1 MAERVDGFCS
11 GKMEGDGKTGVDCKG
26 PYIARP
32 KGTAHAGH
40 LFGSPTLPPKI
51 AITVL
56 HLSVFKLQKYRNS
69 RPNETFLSD
78 GGIAELLG
86 VKA

>member
-56 HLSVFKLQKYRNS
+56 HLSVFEFQEYNLS
-69 RPNETFLSD
+69 RENETLLRD
-78 GGIAELLG
+78 GGITELLG

>member
-1 MAERVDGFCS
+1 MGFAAERWR
-11 GKMEGDGKTGVDCKG
+11 GDGKTGVDCRG

-56 HLSVFKLQKYRNS
+56 HLSVFELEECKLFQEKK
-69 RPNETFLSD
+69 TFLSN